1 MRMSFLG
8 WNQPKRQVLKE
19 NAGFNVVVSSHLWW
33 YQPSKEISEDNIV
46 AKGDDVLDLPE
57 Y

>member
-1 MRMSFLG
+1 MLFLW
-8 WNQPKRQVLKE
+8 WNQPNRQVLKE

-33 YQPSKEISEDNIV
+33 NQPPKEISEDHIV
-46 AKGDDVLDLPE
+46 AEGDDVLDLPE